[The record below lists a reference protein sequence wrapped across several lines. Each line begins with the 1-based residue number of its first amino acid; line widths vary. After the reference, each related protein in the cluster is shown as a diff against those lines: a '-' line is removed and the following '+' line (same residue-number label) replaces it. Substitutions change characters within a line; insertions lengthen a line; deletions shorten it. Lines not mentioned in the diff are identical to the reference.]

1 MSELHQTL
9 TANLGLLHHQVSAQE
24 ELTRDL
30 VVKHHATHQ
39 DIISKLEPIA
49 TLPAQF
55 EQLALLNEI
64 PVRVENGFRVMQS
77 SMNEQLAELEARHN
91 MELEGL
97 KVQNQVLIGQLRSEM
112 NAGFL
117 SVTNATN
124 GASQGG

>member
-9 TANLGLLHHQVSAQE
+9 TENLGLLHHQVSAQE

-30 VVKHHATHQ
+30 VGKHHATHQ